1 MTNISVKTILSSIS
15 IYQKRSFRI
24 FFVEILIL
32 IAKKRTFRN
41 ITQRHFI
48 KYSVMQLMFSFYE
61 CKFEITAAKV
71 GTRKTIQE
79 NNGAKIIWKLAWA
92 FSISVK
98 FYALKW

>member
-1 MTNISVKTILSSIS
+1 
-15 IYQKRSFRI
+15 
-24 FFVEILIL
+24 
-32 IAKKRTFRN
+32 
-41 ITQRHFI
+41 
-48 KYSVMQLMFSFYE
+48 MQLMFSFYE

-79 NNGAKIIWKLAWA
+79 KNGAKIIWKLAWA

>member
-24 FFVEILIL
+24 IFVEILIL

-71 GTRKTIQE
+71 GARKTIQE

-92 FSISVK
+92 FSI
-98 FYALKW
+98 